1 MTVPARPTPLFADIA
16 DVSRRLAET
25 GYLPDTATATAV
37 FLADRLGKP
46 LLVEGPARVGKT
58 ELARAV
64 AQATGSGLVRL
75 QCYEG
80 VDEARALYEWNHA
93 KQILRIQAGSGDWEA
108 TKTDV
113 FSEEFLLQRPLL
125 TAIRRTEPTV
135 LLIDETDKADI
146 EIEGLLLEVLS
157 DFAVTVPE
165 LGTLTATRA
174 PFVLLT
180 SNATRELSEA
190 LKRRC
195 LYLHIDF
202 PTPELERRILL
213 SRVPELP
220 EHFAEE
226 LVRIIGVLRG
236 MQLKKV
242 PSIAETIDWGR
253 TVLALGLDTIDDA
266 VVAATLGVVLKHQSD
281 QRRAQVELVAAR
293 RIRAARPLAP
303 HGLPGHLV
311 GFVEA
316 LRGSGISVGPSETVD
331 AGRVMATLGLGDR
344 EVLREGI
351 ACAVLRRPDH
361 RDTYDAMFDLWFP
374 AALGARAVITTED
387 ESAGSGGLPPDD
399 VEAMRQLL
407 LDLLAN
413 NQDLAGKDERL
424 VEMIAR
430 IVEAYGKYS
439 SSRGPSFSSYQAL
452 KAMALD
458 ELEGKLLAGLL
469 APYGDEPTATQ
480 EQIAKALAA
489 QKIAQLRRMVDA
501 ETKRRTAEQLGRE
514 HVQMYGIP
522 QLSENVEFL
531 RASGEQLRQM
541 RRVVAPLARTLATR
555 LAARR
560 RRARAGSIDLRKT
573 LRKSMS
579 TGGVPIDLVLH
590 KPRPAR
596 PELVVLCDVSGSV
609 AGFSHFTLLL
619 VHALR
624 QQFSRVR
631 VFAFIDSTDEVTH
644 MFGPE
649 SDLAIAI
656 QRITREAGVYAR
668 DGHSDYGN
676 AFVSFMQGFPNVLSP
691 RSSLLVLGDGRTN
704 YRNPATDVLADMVTA
719 SRHAH
724 WLNPEP
730 KHLWGSGDSAVPRYQ
745 EVITMHECR
754 SAKQLATVID
764 QLLPV

>member
-1 MTVPARPTPLFADIA
+1 M
-16 DVSRRLAET
+16 
-25 GYLPDTATATAV
+25 
-37 FLADRLGKP
+37 
-46 LLVEGPARVGKT
+46 
-58 ELARAV
+58 
-64 AQATGSGLVRL
+64 
-75 QCYEG
+75 
-80 VDEARALYEWNHA
+80 
-93 KQILRIQAGSGDWEA
+93 
-108 TKTDV
+108 
-113 FSEEFLLQRPLL
+113 
-125 TAIRRTEPTV
+125 
-135 LLIDETDKADI
+135 
-146 EIEGLLLEVLS
+146 
-157 DFAVTVPE
+157 
-165 LGTLTATRA
+165 
-174 PFVLLT
+174 
-180 SNATRELSEA
+180 
-190 LKRRC
+190 
-195 LYLHIDF
+195 
-202 PTPELERRILL
+202 
-213 SRVPELP
+213 
-220 EHFAEE
+220 
-226 LVRIIGVLRG
+226 
-236 MQLKKV
+236 
-242 PSIAETIDWGR
+242 
-253 TVLALGLDTIDDA
+253 
-266 VVAATLGVVLKHQSD
+266 
-281 QRRAQVELVAAR
+281 AAR

-596 PELVVLCDVSGSV
+596 PELVVVRRVGLGRGLQPLHAAAGTRAAPTVLPGSRLRLHRLHRRGDPYV
-609 AGFSHFTLLL
+609 RAGIGPGHSDPADHPGGWCVCPRRPFRLRQRVRL
-619 VHALR
+619 VHAGL
-624 QQFSRVR
+624 
-631 VFAFIDSTDEVTH
+631 
-644 MFGPE
+644 
-649 SDLAIAI
+649 
-656 QRITREAGVYAR
+656 
-668 DGHSDYGN
+668 
-676 AFVSFMQGFPNVLSP
+676 
-691 RSSLLVLGDGRTN
+691 
-704 YRNPATDVLADMVTA
+704 
-719 SRHAH
+719 
-724 WLNPEP
+724 P
-730 KHLWGSGDSAVPRYQ
+730 KCAV
-745 EVITMHECR
+745 
-754 SAKQLATVID
+754 AAQLAAGAW
-764 QLLPV
+764 

>member
-1 MTVPARPTPLFADIA
+1 M
-16 DVSRRLAET
+16 
-25 GYLPDTATATAV
+25 AT
-37 FLADRLGKP
+37 
-46 LLVEGPARVGKT
+46 
-58 ELARAV
+58 
-64 AQATGSGLVRL
+64 
-75 QCYEG
+75 
-80 VDEARALYEWNHA
+80 
-93 KQILRIQAGSGDWEA
+93 
-108 TKTDV
+108 
-113 FSEEFLLQRPLL
+113 
-125 TAIRRTEPTV
+125 
-135 LLIDETDKADI
+135 
-146 EIEGLLLEVLS
+146 
-157 DFAVTVPE
+157 
-165 LGTLTATRA
+165 
-174 PFVLLT
+174 
-180 SNATRELSEA
+180 
-190 LKRRC
+190 
-195 LYLHIDF
+195 
-202 PTPELERRILL
+202 
-213 SRVPELP
+213 
-220 EHFAEE
+220 
-226 LVRIIGVLRG
+226 
-236 MQLKKV
+236 
-242 PSIAETIDWGR
+242 
-253 TVLALGLDTIDDA
+253 
-266 VVAATLGVVLKHQSD
+266 
-281 QRRAQVELVAAR
+281 R
-293 RIRAARPLAP
+293 RIRPSYPLAP

-331 AGRVMATLGLGDR
+331 AGRVMAALGFEDR

-374 AALGARAVITTED
+374 AALGARAVITE
-387 ESAGSGGLPPDD
+387 EQAGQSEGLPPDD

-407 LDLLAN
+407 LDLLTDN
-413 NQDLAGKDERL
+413 PDLADMDQRL
-424 VEMIAR
+424 VGMIAR
-430 IVEAYGKYS
+430 IVETYGKYN

-469 APYGDEPTATQ
+469 APYGDEPTPTQ
-480 EQIAKALAA
+480 EQIAKAIAA
-489 QKIAQLRRMVDA
+489 QRVSQLRKMVDA
-501 ETKRRTAEQLGRE
+501 ETK
-514 HVQMYGIP
+514 
-522 QLSENVEFL
+522 
-531 RASGEQLRQM
+531 
-541 RRVVAPLARTLATR
+541 
-555 LAARR
+555 R

-579 TGGVPIDLVLH
+579 TGGVPIDVVLR

-631 VFAFIDSTDEVTH
+631 VFAFIDTTDEVTH
-644 MFGPE
+644 MFGPDA
-649 SDLAIAI
+649 DLAVAI
-656 QRITREAGVYAR
+656 QRITREAGVYSR

-730 KHLWGSGDSAVPRYQ
+730 QHLWGSGDSAVPRYQ
-745 EVITMHECR
+745 EVIAMHECR

-764 QLLPV
+764 ELLPV

>member
-1 MTVPARPTPLFADIA
+1 M
-16 DVSRRLAET
+16 
-25 GYLPDTATATAV
+25 AT
-37 FLADRLGKP
+37 
-46 LLVEGPARVGKT
+46 
-58 ELARAV
+58 
-64 AQATGSGLVRL
+64 
-75 QCYEG
+75 
-80 VDEARALYEWNHA
+80 
-93 KQILRIQAGSGDWEA
+93 
-108 TKTDV
+108 
-113 FSEEFLLQRPLL
+113 
-125 TAIRRTEPTV
+125 RRT
-135 LLIDETDKADI
+135 
-146 EIEGLLLEVLS
+146 
-157 DFAVTVPE
+157 
-165 LGTLTATRA
+165 R
-174 PFVLLT
+174 
-180 SNATRELSEA
+180 
-190 LKRRC
+190 
-195 LYLHIDF
+195 
-202 PTPELERRILL
+202 
-213 SRVPELP
+213 
-220 EHFAEE
+220 
-226 LVRIIGVLRG
+226 
-236 MQLKKV
+236 
-242 PSIAETIDWGR
+242 PSY
-253 TVLALGLDTIDDA
+253 
-266 VVAATLGVVLKHQSD
+266 
-281 QRRAQVELVAAR
+281 
-293 RIRAARPLAP
+293 PLAP

-316 LRGSGISVGPSETVD
+316 LRASGISVGPSETVD
-331 AGRVMATLGLGDR
+331 AGRVMATLGLADR

-351 ACAVLRRPDH
+351 VCAVLRRPDH
-361 RDTYDAMFDLWFP
+361 RETYDAMFDLWFP
-374 AALGARAVITTED
+374 AALGARAVLTESD
-387 ESAGSGGLPPDD
+387 AEESDGLPPEDID
-399 VEAMRQLL
+399 AMRQML
-407 LDLLAN
+407 LDLLTDN
-413 NQDLAGKDERL
+413 PDLADIDERL
-424 VEMIAR
+424 VGMIAR
-430 IVEAYGKYS
+430 IVESYGKYS

-469 APYGDEPTATQ
+469 APYGDEPTPTQ
-480 EQIAKALAA
+480 EQIAKALAV
-489 QKIAQLRRMVDA
+489 QKISQLRRMVDA
-501 ETKRRTAEQLGRE
+501 ETKRRTAEQLGRD

-531 RASGEQLRQM
+531 RASGDQLRQM

-579 TGGVPIDLVLH
+579 TGGVPIDVVLR

-631 VFAFIDSTDEVTH
+631 VFAFIDTTDEVTH

-649 SDLAIAI
+649 ADLAVAI
-656 QRITREAGVYAR
+656 QRITREAGVYNR

-676 AFVSFMQGFPNVLSP
+676 AFVSFMQSFPNVLSP

-730 KHLWGSGDSAVPRYQ
+730 QHLWGSGDSAVPRYQ

-754 SAKQLATVID
+754 SAKQLAAVID
-764 QLLPV
+764 ELLPV

>member
-1 MTVPARPTPLFADIA
+1 L
-16 DVSRRLAET
+16 
-25 GYLPDTATATAV
+25 
-37 FLADRLGKP
+37 
-46 LLVEGPARVGKT
+46 
-58 ELARAV
+58 
-64 AQATGSGLVRL
+64 
-75 QCYEG
+75 
-80 VDEARALYEWNHA
+80 
-93 KQILRIQAGSGDWEA
+93 
-108 TKTDV
+108 
-113 FSEEFLLQRPLL
+113 
-125 TAIRRTEPTV
+125 
-135 LLIDETDKADI
+135 
-146 EIEGLLLEVLS
+146 
-157 DFAVTVPE
+157 
-165 LGTLTATRA
+165 
-174 PFVLLT
+174 
-180 SNATRELSEA
+180 
-190 LKRRC
+190 
-195 LYLHIDF
+195 
-202 PTPELERRILL
+202 
-213 SRVPELP
+213 
-220 EHFAEE
+220 
-226 LVRIIGVLRG
+226 
-236 MQLKKV
+236 
-242 PSIAETIDWGR
+242 
-253 TVLALGLDTIDDA
+253 
-266 VVAATLGVVLKHQSD
+266 
-281 QRRAQVELVAAR
+281 
-293 RIRAARPLAP
+293 
-303 HGLPGHLV
+303 
-311 GFVEA
+311 
-316 LRGSGISVGPSETVD
+316 
-331 AGRVMATLGLGDR
+331 
-344 EVLREGI
+344 
-351 ACAVLRRPDH
+351 
-361 RDTYDAMFDLWFP
+361 
-374 AALGARAVITTED
+374 
-387 ESAGSGGLPPDD
+387 DD
-399 VEAMRQLL
+399 VEAMRQML
-407 LDLLAN
+407 LDLLADN
-413 NQDLAGKDERL
+413 PDLADMDERL
-424 VEMIAR
+424 VAMVAR

-469 APYGDEPTATQ
+469 APYGDEPTPTQ

-489 QKIAQLRRMVDA
+489 QRISQLRKMVDA
-501 ETKRRTAEQLGRE
+501 ETKRRTAEQLGRD

-541 RRVVAPLARTLATR
+541 QRVVAPLARTLATR

-560 RRARAGSIDLRKT
+560 RRSRAGSIDLRKT

-579 TGGVPIDLVLH
+579 TGGVPIDVVLA

-631 VFAFIDSTDEVTH
+631 VFAFIDTTDEVTH

-649 SDLAIAI
+649 ADLAVAI
-656 QRITREAGVYAR
+656 QRITREAGVYSR

-676 AFVSFMQGFPNVLSP
+676 AFVSFMQAHPNVLSP

-704 YRNPATDVLADMVTA
+704 YRDPAIDLLADMVTA